1 MVQKLTE
8 KEINSQIKKESIISL
23 SLYVGFFIWWYVTG
37 YGIAAKG
44 TPETY
49 TYILGLPM
57 WFFLSCIVGYVLF
70 SITAII
76 VVKKFF
82 KDFDLGE
89 EAKIDT
95 TKDL

>member
-1 MVQKLTE
+1 MVPKLSE
-8 KEINSQIKKESIISL
+8 KEINEQIKKESIIAIVM
-23 SLYVGFFIWWYVTG
+23 YVAFFIWWYVTG

-49 TYILGLPM
+49 TYVFGLPM
-57 WFFLSCIVGYVLF
+57 WFFLSCVVGYVLF
-70 SITAII
+70 SIATII

-89 EAKIDT
+89 ESDGDISG
-95 TKDL
+95 DL